1 MAELA
6 VGIVGLAGLIT
17 VAESAFIR
25 VHRFLKHVRKAEQ
38 QVNDLFRLI
47 TNLYGTLQGVE
58 RIVSDFNFGK
68 LAAERYNTSITHCT
82 DLLNRLSIKL
92 EVFHDNRDSSSSKM
106 KLSTRWKWPF
116 SVEETEQMY
125 KDVERYQAALGV
137 SLISEGL
144 AIGIET
150 HAEISSVRDDVA
162 RIRDVLEES
171 SRLALSEE
179 QNKILSAV
187 SSLNPWEQYRFNLR
201 TKQQGTG
208 IWFLESPEFT
218 DWLRI
223 DNSALWVFG
232 IPGAGKSVL
241 ASAAINKVLNNM
253 AANDTVTA
261 FFFCDYKRPETHVP
275 EALLRSLVQQIGRQN
290 ERCYQRLE
298 SFVSKHCRK
307 PGDNGVELS
316 VSNQLRDLSFE
327 VHDLEALLAQMAADL
342 RQLVI
347 LVDGLDECGD
357 HVRSTVQALT
367 HISHCS
373 PHVKMY
379 LSSRDIPDI
388 RKAFGGWPSIS
399 IAARSI
405 DLLLFVGE
413 QIKSRVEK
421 GIPKPLELDSE
432 STKVEIMDALV
443 KGAEGM
449 FRWVSPETLL
459 GPSGSTGMNQYC

>member
-17 VAESAFIR
+17 VAESAFVRI
-25 VHRFLKHVRKAEQ
+25 HRFLKHVRKAEQ
-38 QVNDLFRLI
+38 QVNDLFCLI

-68 LAAERYNTSITHCT
+68 LAAERYNASITHCS
-82 DLLNRLSIKL
+82 DLLNRISKKL
-92 EVFHDNRDSSSSKM
+92 EVFHDNRDSSSSRI
-106 KLSTRWKWPF
+106 KLSKRLKWPF

-162 RIRDVLEES
+162 RIRDVLEDS
-171 SRLALSEE
+171 LTLAMSEE
-179 QNKILSAV
+179 QNRIISAV
-187 SSLNPWEQYRFNLR
+187 SSLSPWDQYRFNLR
-201 TKQQGTG
+201 TRQQGTG

-223 DNSALWVFG
+223 DNSALWIYG
-232 IPGAGKSVL
+232 IPGAGKSIL
-241 ASAAINKVLNNM
+241 ASAAINKVLNMN

-261 FFFCDYKRPETHVP
+261 FFFCDYKRPDTHVP
-275 EALLRSLVQQIGRQN
+275 EALLRSLVQQIARQN
-290 ERCYQRLE
+290 EKCYERLE

-307 PGDNGVELS
+307 MGESRAQLS
-316 VSNQLRDLSFE
+316 VSNQLRNLSFE
-327 VHDLEALLAQMAADL
+327 IDDLEALLAQMAADL

-357 HVRSTVQALT
+357 NVRSIVQALKR
-367 HISHCS
+367 ISQCS

-388 RKAFGGWPSIS
+388 RKALGDWPSVS

-421 GIPKPLELDSE
+421 GIPKQLDLDSE
-432 STKVEIMDALV
+432 STKAEIMDALV

-449 FRWVSPETLL
+449 FRWVSVESLPRPLL
-459 GPSGSTGMNQYC
+459 